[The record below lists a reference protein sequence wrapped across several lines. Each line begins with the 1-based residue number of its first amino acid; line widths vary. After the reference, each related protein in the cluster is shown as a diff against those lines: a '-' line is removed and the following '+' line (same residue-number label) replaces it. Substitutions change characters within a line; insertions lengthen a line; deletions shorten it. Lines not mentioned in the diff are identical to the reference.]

1 MGKGCNKKKLSQAK
15 IGHARRRKFINQ
27 TLRTRVTQITIKL
40 PALPSGNNQSSKFMR
55 QRQ

>member
-1 MGKGCNKKKLSQAK
+1 MGKGCNKKLSQAK